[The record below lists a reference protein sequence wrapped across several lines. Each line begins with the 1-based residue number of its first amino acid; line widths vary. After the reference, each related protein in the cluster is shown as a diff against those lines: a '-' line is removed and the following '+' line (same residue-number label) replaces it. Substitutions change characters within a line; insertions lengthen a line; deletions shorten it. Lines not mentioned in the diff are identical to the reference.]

1 MELNGHNS
9 DAFILLAQ
17 VQSEQ
22 GAQDRAIAS
31 CQRSIQ
37 ENPLDVRS
45 YMLLG
50 VLEETRGNWQKGQ
63 ELYER
68 ALQVAPDDPLAAN
81 NLAYSML
88 DHGGDVDVAFGLA
101 QTARR
106 GMPDSAAVADTLAWA
121 YYQKSAY
128 STAIELLKEA
138 LAKSPNDSTY
148 HYHIGMAY
156 EKNKDQRRAIEHLQR
171 ALSINPNYAKANEI
185 RQTLAAL
192 GTS

>member
-1 MELNGHNS
+1 
-9 DAFILLAQ
+9 
-17 VQSEQ
+17 
-22 GAQDRAIAS
+22 
-31 CQRSIQ
+31 
-37 ENPLDVRS
+37 
-45 YMLLG
+45 MLLG

-68 ALQVAPDDPLAAN
+68 ALQVAPDYPQAAN
-81 NLAYSML
+81 NLANSML

-106 GMPDSAAVADTLAWA
+106 GMPNSAAAADTLAWA

-128 STAIELLKEA
+128 STAIELLNEA
-138 LAKSPNDSTY
+138 LAKSPNNSTY

>member
-1 MELNGHNS
+1 
-9 DAFILLAQ
+9 
-17 VQSEQ
+17 
-22 GAQDRAIAS
+22 
-31 CQRSIQ
+31 
-37 ENPLDVRS
+37 
-45 YMLLG
+45 
-50 VLEETRGNWQKGQ
+50 
-63 ELYER
+63 
-68 ALQVAPDDPLAAN
+68 
-81 NLAYSML
+81 ML

-106 GMPDSAAVADTLAWA
+106 GMPNSADVADTLAWA